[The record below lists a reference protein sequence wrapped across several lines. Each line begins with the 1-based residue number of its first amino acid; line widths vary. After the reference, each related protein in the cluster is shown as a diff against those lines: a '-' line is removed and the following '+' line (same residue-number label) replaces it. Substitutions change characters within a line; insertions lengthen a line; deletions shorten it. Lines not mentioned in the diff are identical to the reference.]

1 MTGIDMTDGGA
12 RGDATALVRVVSGGD
27 HRWCARVGEELR
39 AFPAEAS
46 LGSLLSLSSAELA
59 ASFARVM
66 ESGDPL
72 VADAVVA
79 PVDDDT
85 EVWAAGVTYEVS
97 REARMD
103 ESREATI
110 YERVYDADRPELFFK
125 SVGWRVQG
133 PDQAIGVRADSV
145 WNVPE
150 PELAVVVNSDQELVG
165 FTICND
171 VSSRSIEAE
180 NPLYLPQ
187 AKCYRGGCAVGPWI
201 VPAWALQDPYSLDIA
216 MDIQR
221 GGASV
226 WSGSTSTALLHR
238 RFDELVD
245 HLFRGDIFPRGVI
258 LSTGTAT
265 VPPDE
270 FTLTEG
276 DTVVISIESVG
287 TLSNPVLCGAGGAG
301 WDLE

>member
-1 MTGIDMTDGGA
+1 MERVEMTSGGLQ
-12 RGDATALVRVVSGGD
+12 RETPALLQVVSGGD
-27 HRWCARVGEELR
+27 RRWCARVGQELR
-39 AFPAEAS
+39 AFPRETS
-46 LGSLLSLSSAELA
+46 LGSLLSLSAGDLEA
-59 ASFARVM
+59 TFRQVA
-66 ESGDPL
+66 ESGDP
-72 VADAVVA
+72 VVA
-79 PVDDDT
+79 KKVVTPVDDDT

-97 REARMD
+97 RGARME

-125 SVGWRVQG
+125 SVGWRVRG
-133 PDQAIGVRADSV
+133 PGQSIGVRADSA

-150 PELAVVVNSDQELVG
+150 PEIAVVVNAGQELVG

-201 VPAWALQDPYSLDIA
+201 VPAWALADPYDLDIA

-226 WSGSTSTALLHR
+226 WSGSTSTTLLHR
-238 RFDELVD
+238 RFEELVEY
-245 HLFRGDIFPRGVI
+245 LFRGDVFPRGVI
-258 LSTGTAT
+258 LSTGTAA

-276 DTVVISIESVG
+276 DTVVISIESLG
-287 TLSNPVLCGAGGAG
+287 TLSNPVLCGAGGPG
-301 WDLE
+301 WDLG

>member
-1 MTGIDMTDGGA
+1 MTAIDMMNGSAGSGIPT
-12 RGDATALVRVVSGGD
+12 LVRVASGGG
-27 HRWCARVGEELR
+27 HRWCARVDGQLR
-39 AFPAEAS
+39 AFPREAS
-46 LGSLLSLSSAELA
+46 LGSLLSLSSGELEA
-59 ASFARVM
+59 TFGRVAT
-66 ESGDPL
+66 SGDPV
-72 VADAVVA
+72 VAEAIVA

-110 YERVYDADRPELFFK
+110 YERVYDAHRPELFFK

-133 PDQAIGVRADSV
+133 PDQAIGVRSDSA

-150 PELAVVVNSDQELVG
+150 PELALVINSGQELVG

-201 VPAWALQDPYSLDIA
+201 VPAWALPDPYSLDIA
-216 MDIQR
+216 MDIHR
-221 GGASV
+221 GGVSV

-238 RFDELVD
+238 RFEELVD
-245 HLFRGDIFPRGVI
+245 HLFRGDVFPRGVI

-265 VPPDE
+265 VPSDE

-276 DTVVISIESVG
+276 DTVVISIEAIG
-287 TLSNPVLCGAGGAG
+287 TLSNPVLCGVGGAG
-301 WDLE
+301 WDLR

>member
-1 MTGIDMTDGGA
+1 MKILDTMNGSGS
-12 RGDATALVRVVSGGD
+12 GDTAALVQVVSGGD
-27 HRWCARVGEELR
+27 RRWCTHVGGELR
-39 AFPAEAS
+39 AFPWEVS
-46 LGSLLSLSSAELA
+46 LGSLLSVSAGELEA
-59 ASFARVM
+59 TFLRVA

-72 VADAVVA
+72 VADEIVA

-125 SVGWRVQG
+125 SVGWRASG
-133 PDQAIGVRADSV
+133 PGQAIGVRADSA

-150 PELAVVVNSDQELVG
+150 PELAVVVNADQELVG

-201 VPAWALQDPYSLDIA
+201 VPAWALEDPYSLDIA

-226 WSGSTSTALLHR
+226 WSGSTSTTLLHR
-238 RFDELVD
+238 RFEALVD
-245 HLFRGDIFPRGVI
+245 CLFRGDVFPRGVI

-287 TLSNPVLCGAGGAG
+287 TLSNPVLCGARDPR
-301 WDLE
+301 WDRG

>member
-1 MTGIDMTDGGA
+1 MNGGVS
-12 RGDATALVRVVSGGD
+12 GDVPALVQVVSDGD
-27 HRWCARVGEELR
+27 RRWCARVGGELH
-39 AFPAEAS
+39 AFPRETS
-46 LGSLLSLSSAELA
+46 LGSLLSLSSSELE
-59 ASFARVM
+59 ASFARVV
-66 ESGDPL
+66 ESGGPV
-72 VADAVVA
+72 VAESIVA
-79 PVDDDT
+79 PVDDDS

-110 YERVYDADRPELFFK
+110 YERVYDADRPEIFFK
-125 SVGWRVQG
+125 SVGWRVRG
-133 PDQAIGVRADSV
+133 PGQAIGVRADSA

-150 PELAVVVNSDQELVG
+150 PELAVVVNAGQELVG

-201 VPAWALQDPYSLDIA
+201 VPAWALNDPYGLDIA
-216 MDIQR
+216 MDIKR

-226 WSGSTSTALLHR
+226 WSGSTSTTLLHR
-238 RFDELVD
+238 RFEELVD
-245 HLFRGDIFPRGVI
+245 CLFRGDVFPRGVV
-258 LSTGTAT
+258 LSTGTAA
-265 VPPDE
+265 VPSDD

-287 TLSNPVLCGAGGAG
+287 TLSNPVLGGARDPR
-301 WDLE
+301 WDLG

>member
-1 MTGIDMTDGGA
+1 MMKGSAGTNLP
-12 RGDATALVRVVSGGD
+12 ALVRIAAGGD
-27 HRWCARVGEELR
+27 HRWCARVGGQLR
-39 AFPAEAS
+39 AFPPEVS
-46 LGSLLSLSSAELA
+46 LGSLLSLSASELEA
-59 ASFARVM
+59 TFGRVA
-66 ESGDPL
+66 ESGDPV
-72 VADAVVA
+72 VAETIVA

-133 PDQAIGVRADSV
+133 PGQAVGVRTDSA

-150 PELAVVVNSDQELVG
+150 PELAVVVNSGQELVG

-201 VPAWALQDPYSLDIA
+201 VPAWVLPDPYSLDIA
-216 MDIQR
+216 VDIQR
-221 GGASV
+221 GGVSV

-238 RFDELVD
+238 PFEELVD
-245 HLFRGDIFPRGVI
+245 HLFRGDVFPRGVI

-270 FTLTEG
+270 FTLTED
-276 DTVVISIESVG
+276 DTVVISIESIG
-287 TLSNPVLCGAGGAG
+287 TLSNPVLCGARGSR